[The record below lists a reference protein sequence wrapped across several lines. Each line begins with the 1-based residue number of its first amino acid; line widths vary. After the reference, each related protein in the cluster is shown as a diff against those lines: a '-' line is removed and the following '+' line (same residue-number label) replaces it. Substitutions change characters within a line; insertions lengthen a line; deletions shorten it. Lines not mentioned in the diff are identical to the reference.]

1 MGAITWTAPAAL
13 WLLLLVPVV
22 FLAHRLSRTNFNPN
36 QSRLQAALRSVLL
49 ALLVLALARPIASTR
64 SARQSIVYAV
74 DVSHSIGSPAITDAA
89 RRIDEI
95 NASLKPAHSRIV
107 VFGSTVRTVADTAA
121 LRALA
126 QLDPSAEDPT
136 HVDRRGTDLETA
148 LDAARGELATD
159 HVPRIILFSDGRA
172 TAGDARAAIARLGTA
187 RIPVSVEP
195 LAVRSL
201 GDTWVDSIVTPER
214 IHATAS
220 FPVTINVGSQ
230 REGTA
235 AVELRSGGKVL
246 ARQSV
251 SISRGTTPVVVD
263 AVADV
268 PGALLL
274 EAAVSIAGDP
284 LAPNDTLARGV
295 WVETRV
301 RVLYVEGTPANSRY
315 LSGALSGAGFD
326 VAVRPPPALP
336 GTAAGFD
343 PYDVVILSDVAR
355 AAIPAGAMAALPSWV
370 EHGGGLLVAG
380 GESVFGEGEPGTE
393 AGYRHTPI
401 ERLTPVTFERKDEPS
416 LALILVLDRSWSM
429 AGTAMNLCKAAA
441 QAAVDVMTDEQSVG
455 ILTFNDAFD
464 WDVKLRNV
472 GKNRDMIRSKVS
484 AIEPGGRTLIF
495 PALEQA
501 YLALRNVK
509 ARAKHVILLSDGR
522 TYPDQYEALVQ
533 KMVDARITV
542 SSVAV
547 GASADQELLRD
558 IAKWGKGQQHMV
570 DDPRELPQ
578 IFVKEAKNAANPAFE
593 EKDIKPVVKSP
604 AFLNAVDLAAMPPL
618 RGFSAT
624 VMKDSALE
632 ILATPDGEPLLAF
645 WPVGLGRTAVFASDV
660 KNRWGSAW
668 VQWRGYGPFFSA
680 VVHALERQ
688 RPPAIALEVTPGPIR
703 GATRSLAIALEARDA
718 QGQYR
723 DLLHP
728 AVQVRAGTGAPRDV
742 ATRQVGPGRY
752 EATVVADATETL
764 SVSTKAEGPEGLN
777 KDGGSSD
784 ASPMTRTIVP
794 DPVAEYRF
802 GAPDEALLKAIAS
815 ATGGAWRP
823 TPATLVNASGDQRTA
838 RRPMWPGLVAAALAL
853 WFLDLLFRR
862 IRVFE

>member
-1 MGAITWTAPAAL
+1 MGAITWTAPSAL

-22 FLAHRLSRTNFNPN
+22 YLAHRASRTNFNPN
-36 QSRLQAALRSVLL
+36 QGRLQAAIRSLLL
-49 ALLVLALARPIASTR
+49 ALLVLALARPIASTG
-64 SARQSIVYAV
+64 SSRQSIVYAV
-74 DVSHSIGSPAITDAA
+74 DVSHSIGSPAITEAA

-95 NASLKPAHSRIV
+95 NTSLRPAHSRIV
-107 VFGSTVRTVADTAA
+107 IFGGMVRTVGDTAA

-126 QLDPSAEDPT
+126 QLDPAAEDPT

-159 HVPRIILFSDGRA
+159 HVARIVLFSDGHA
-172 TAGDARAAIARLGTA
+172 TAGDVRAAIARLGTA
-187 RIPVSVEP
+187 HIPVSVEP

-201 GDTWVDSIVTPER
+201 GDTWVESVVIPER

-235 AVELRSGGKVL
+235 SVELRSGTKVL
-246 ARQSV
+246 ARQPAPLSK
-251 SISRGTTPVVVD
+251 GLTPVTLDVT
-263 AVADV
+263 ADV
-268 PGALLL
+268 PGALIL
-274 EAAVSIAGDP
+274 EAAVAIAGDP
-284 LAPNDTLARGV
+284 LTANDTLARGL
-295 WVETRV
+295 WVEPRV
-301 RVLYVEGTPANSRY
+301 RVLYVEGTPARARY

-326 VAVRPPPALP
+326 VAVRPPSGLP
-336 GTAAGFD
+336 VTASGFD

-355 AAIPAGAMAALPSWV
+355 AAIPAGAMAALPPWV
-370 EHGGGLLVAG
+370 EQGGGLLVAG
-380 GESVFGEGEPGTE
+380 GEAVFGEGEPGAE
-393 AGYRHTPI
+393 GGYRHTPI

-416 LALILVLDRSWSM
+416 LALVLVLDRSWSM

-472 GKNRDMIRSKVS
+472 GKNRDMIRSRVS

-501 YLALRNVK
+501 YHALRNAK

-533 KMVDARITV
+533 KMVDAKITV

-558 IAKWGKGQQHMV
+558 IARWGKGQQHMV
-570 DDPRELPQ
+570 EDPRELPQ

-604 AFLNAVDLAAMPPL
+604 AFLSAVDLTAMPPV

-688 RPPAIALEVTPGPIR
+688 RPPALALDVTPGPVR

-718 QGQYR
+718 HGQYR

-728 AVQVRAGTGAPRDV
+728 SVQVRAGTGTPRDV
-742 ATRQVGPGRY
+742 AARQVAPGRY
-752 EATVVADATETL
+752 EATVVVDAAETL
-764 SVSTKAEGPEGLN
+764 SVSTKAAGPQGEINEGGPT
-777 KDGGSSD
+777 
-784 ASPMTRTIVP
+784 TRTIVP

-802 GAPDEALLKAIAS
+802 GAPDEALLKSIAS

-823 TPATLVNASGDQRTA
+823 TPAALVNAASDQRTA
-838 RRPMWPGLVAAALAL
+838 RRPMWPPLVAVALGL

>member
-1 MGAITWTAPAAL
+1 
-13 WLLLLVPVV
+13 
-22 FLAHRLSRTNFNPN
+22 
-36 QSRLQAALRSVLL
+36 
-49 ALLVLALARPIASTR
+49 
-64 SARQSIVYAV
+64 
-74 DVSHSIGSPAITDAA
+74 
-89 RRIDEI
+89 
-95 NASLKPAHSRIV
+95 
-107 VFGSTVRTVADTAA
+107 
-121 LRALA
+121 
-126 QLDPSAEDPT
+126 
-136 HVDRRGTDLETA
+136 
-148 LDAARGELATD
+148 
-159 HVPRIILFSDGRA
+159 
-172 TAGDARAAIARLGTA
+172 
-187 RIPVSVEP
+187 
-195 LAVRSL
+195 
-201 GDTWVDSIVTPER
+201 
-214 IHATAS
+214 
-220 FPVTINVGSQ
+220 
-230 REGTA
+230 
-235 AVELRSGGKVL
+235 
-246 ARQSV
+246 
-251 SISRGTTPVVVD
+251 
-263 AVADV
+263 
-268 PGALLL
+268 
-274 EAAVSIAGDP
+274 
-284 LAPNDTLARGV
+284 
-295 WVETRV
+295 
-301 RVLYVEGTPANSRY
+301 
-315 LSGALSGAGFD
+315 
-326 VAVRPPPALP
+326 
-336 GTAAGFD
+336 
-343 PYDVVILSDVAR
+343 
-355 AAIPAGAMAALPSWV
+355 
-370 EHGGGLLVAG
+370 
-380 GESVFGEGEPGTE
+380 
-393 AGYRHTPI
+393 
-401 ERLTPVTFERKDEPS
+401 
-416 LALILVLDRSWSM
+416 
-429 AGTAMNLCKAAA
+429 MNLCKAAA

-501 YLALRNVK
+501 YLALRGVK

-570 DDPRELPQ
+570 EDPRELPQ

-604 AFLNAVDLAAMPPL
+604 AFLNTVDLTAMPPL

-645 WPVGLGRTAVFASDV
+645 WPVGLGRTAVFSSDV

-742 ATRQVGPGRY
+742 TTRQVGPGRY
-752 EATVVADATETL
+752 EATVVADAAETL
-764 SVSTKAEGPEGLN
+764 SVSSKAEVTE
-777 KDGGSSD
+777 GGSAEAD
-784 ASPMTRTIVP
+784 PMTRTIVP

-823 TPATLVNASGDQRTA
+823 TSASLVNASGDQRTA